1 LAKIH
6 FINKLRFTNIF
17 QQQKKNGKCYPEF
30 SGENELINSKLVF
43 EPIGHTT
50 HDHKQ
55 PSSITLINAKQLLK
69 WINRNLKKRNYQ
81 YLDYE
86 KILMMLSNCESA
98 VEKSQQMLLLNQN
111 EMNNYLKLYHKIEC
125 GIIEAERNYTICKQK
140 LKSSEYDSKH
150 DSAYKLET
158 LRNLSK
164 LETEIGNLNSI
175 KDDLCFKLAKRQRQ
189 CHDLLNTAQ
198 TLQTMFAKEE
208 HQIANA
214 IENHLKSKQ
223 RTLLKQ
229 QLMSQGFMK
238 HEFNNVLAMDSIVA
252 IDTQTSNRLNTSN
265 SNTTTN
271 TTLLPDL
278 NKLQNS
284 IASTT
289 PNVSSS
295 IFRSTPVA
303 TSILQRDCSDN
314 ATDLLTSIKMPK
326 IFLRDVSG
334 KFISKTVKNFG
345 KESNNKINIKLN
357 KLHLISNP
365 VQLNGNTANY
375 KVFDM
380 VESHPSTTMISCR

>member
-1 LAKIH
+1 MSLSLAKCDYQSLLTPLH
-6 FINKLRFTNIF
+6 FLLR
-17 QQQKKNGKCYPEF
+17 
-30 SGENELINSKLVF
+30 
-43 EPIGHTT
+43 
-50 HDHKQ
+50 
-55 PSSITLINAKQLLK
+55 
-69 WINRNLKKRNYQ
+69 

-86 KILMMLSNCESA
+86 KFLMMLSNCETA
-98 VEKSQQMLLLNQN
+98 VTQSQQMLLLNQN

-125 GIIEAERNYTICKQK
+125 GIIEAESELILCKQK
-140 LKSSEYDSKH
+140 LKSSDYMKH

-158 LRNLSK
+158 IRNLSK

-175 KDDLCFKLAKRQRQ
+175 KDDLCFKLARRQRQ

-198 TLQTMFAKEE
+198 SLQTMFAKGE
-208 HQIANA
+208 HQIASA
-214 IENHLKSKQ
+214 IEHHLKTKQ

-252 IDTQTSNRLNTSN
+252 IDAQSNRPNIAN
-265 SNTTTN
+265 SSTTATN

-278 NKLQNS
+278 TKIQHS
-284 IASTT
+284 IAST
-289 PNVSSS
+289 NANAAS
-295 IFRSTPVA
+295 IFKRNATQSIS
-303 TSILQRDCSDN
+303 TSILQPDCSDGGSE
-314 ATDLLTSIKMPK
+314 TITTIKMPT

-357 KLHLISNP
+357 KLHLISAP
-365 VQLNGNTANY
+365 VQLNNTTNY

-380 VESHPSTTMISCR
+380 VETHPSTIITCR